1 VKSGSSGTGV
11 LRQYRGPFVL
21 VILIDKKIMRT
32 NYGDSS
38 GGNPLWAPLA
48 LLLAGLSLSIG
59 WGIRGNLGHETG
71 AMIPGVLAAIAV
83 CLLSNREDWRGRVA
97 YFALFGALGWG
108 VGGSMSYMQVIAYAH
123 SGHAASQYYGF
134 FGLFLIGFLWA
145 ALGGAGTAL
154 PAVLDRRDLCDLF
167 RPLCVVL
174 ALLALLYFV
183 EDPAARA
190 IQSQFDTQAGSI
202 VGWHRHE
209 SALYWFDSN
218 WLDVVVVIVG
228 LCAFDL
234 VDRRFGKSLWLPVLA
249 AVGGVVG
256 HLAQEGI
263 KTRAGWPGAI
273 RDSLVHTQGDDI
285 LFDRKLLMTNW
296 PAAFLNESNHA
307 GLALGLIAGIGC
319 YFAWFG
325 KFRRGSS
332 LLMHLALGWFVG
344 FLLLPVLFDVR
355 LTPPRGDNWAGM
367 LGVFGGLVIYCV
379 RCRQWALIAAS
390 LVAGIV
396 GGIGYSGTACVE
408 ALLESFGNANLAPG
422 LAESWT
428 HWQNGP
434 ANGPI
439 PLDALAAQPIHHWE
453 FWLSANWHSVLEQTY
468 GFVNGLAVAAAMAL
482 LLRRLSQSED
492 SGPRE
497 YWTEILAVTVT
508 VPLLMWVNLQKDVG
522 EWTRGPSPAMPTVM
536 RMPLVGFS
544 LSAWAWFNI
553 LFGIAAMAFV
563 MLLNIHARRRLAL
576 LELGGLGRG
585 QLLYLV
591 LLWVFVIGNF
601 GRIVVHFTEQRLLTE
616 GVITLNA
623 VLATMLL
630 LLVPRTAPILLS
642 PIPPGYGRLVGGAA
656 LIALVCA
663 VVFPVAETLCVR
675 AVYKDA
681 PVMRPRGAKNGP
693 TTRFGPHA
701 AWKYRPLLKGA
712 DHR

>member
-1 VKSGSSGTGV
+1 
-11 LRQYRGPFVL
+11 
-21 VILIDKKIMRT
+21 MRT
-32 NYGDSS
+32 TYGESS
-38 GGNPLWAPLA
+38 GGNPLRAPLA

-59 WGIRGNLGHETG
+59 WGIRGNLGHERG
-71 AMIPGVLAAIAV
+71 AMIPGALAAIAV
-83 CLLSNREDWRGRVA
+83 CLLSNREDWRERVA

-108 VGGSMSYMQVIAYAH
+108 LGGSMSYMQVIAYAH
-123 SGHAASQYYGF
+123 SGHAPSQYYGF
-134 FGLFLIGFLWA
+134 FALFLIGFLWA

-174 ALLALLYFV
+174 AMLALLYFV

-190 IQSQFDTQAGSI
+190 IQPQFDTQAGSI

-218 WLDVVVVIVG
+218 WLDALVVIIG

-234 VDRRFGKSLWLPVLA
+234 VDRRFGKSLWLPGLA
-249 AVGGVVG
+249 AVGGVIG
-256 HLAQEGI
+256 HLAQAAI
-263 KTRAGWPGAI
+263 RSRAGWSGAI
-273 RDSLVHTQGDDI
+273 HDALVHAQGDSI
-285 LFDRKLLMTNW
+285 LFDRKQLVTNW
-296 PAAFLNESNHA
+296 PAAFLGESDYV

-332 LLMHLALGWFVG
+332 LLMHLALGWFAG

-367 LGVFGGLVIYCV
+367 LGLFVGLVIYCV
-379 RCRQWALIAAS
+379 RCRQWALLAAS

-396 GGIGYSGTACVE
+396 GGIGFSGTACVE

-422 LAESWT
+422 LAETWT
-428 HWQNGP
+428 HWQTGP
-434 ANGPI
+434 TNGPI
-439 PLDALAAQPIHHWE
+439 PMDALAAQPIHHWE
-453 FWLSANWHSVLEQTY
+453 FWLSANWHSFLEQTY

-482 LLRRLSQSED
+482 LLRRLGQFED

-497 YWTEILAVTVT
+497 YWTEILALTVT
-508 VPLLMWVNLQKDVG
+508 VPALIWVNLQKDVG
-522 EWTRGPSPAMPTVM
+522 EWTRGPAPAMPEMM

-563 MLLNIHARRRLAL
+563 MLLNVHTRRRLAL
-576 LELGGLGRG
+576 LELGWLGRG
-585 QLLYLV
+585 QWLYVV
-591 LLWVFVIGNF
+591 LLWIFVIGNF

-623 VLATMLL
+623 ILACMLL
-630 LLVPRTAPILLS
+630 LLVPRTTATQPS
-642 PIPPGYGRLVGGAA
+642 RIPPGYGRLIGGAV
-656 LIALVCA
+656 LIALACS

-675 AVYKDA
+675 AVYKNA
-681 PVMRPRGAKNGP
+681 PVKRPRDANNGP

-701 AWKYRPLLKGA
+701 AWKYRPLLHGEN
-712 DHR
+712 HR

>member
-1 VKSGSSGTGV
+1 
-11 LRQYRGPFVL
+11 
-21 VILIDKKIMRT
+21 
-32 NYGDSS
+32 
-38 GGNPLWAPLA
+38 
-48 LLLAGLSLSIG
+48 
-59 WGIRGNLGHETG
+59 
-71 AMIPGVLAAIAV
+71 MIPGALAAIAV
-83 CLLSNREDWRGRVA
+83 CLLSNREDWRERVA

-108 VGGSMSYMQVIAYAH
+108 LGGSMSYMQVIAYAH
-123 SGHAASQYYGF
+123 SGHAPSQYYGF
-134 FGLFLIGFLWA
+134 FALFVIGFLWA

-183 EDPAARA
+183 EDPTARA

-218 WLDVVVVIVG
+218 WLDALVVIIG

-234 VDRRFGKSLWLPVLA
+234 VDRRFGNSLWLPVFA
-249 AVGGVVG
+249 AVGGLVG
-256 HLAQEGI
+256 YLAQAAI
-263 KTRAGWPGAI
+263 KIHDRTTGAGAGWSGAI
-273 RDSLVHTQGDDI
+273 HDALVHAQGNDI
-285 LFDRKLLMTNW
+285 LFDRQKLMTNW
-296 PAAFLNESNHA
+296 PAAFLSESDHL
-307 GLALGLIAGIGC
+307 GVALGLIAGIGC

-332 LLMHLALGWFVG
+332 LLMHLALGWIAG

-367 LGVFGGLVIYCV
+367 LGLFVGLVIYCV
-379 RCRQWALIAAS
+379 RCRQWALLAAS

-396 GGIGYSGTACVE
+396 GGIGFSGTACVE

-422 LAESWT
+422 LAETWT
-428 HWQNGP
+428 HWQAGP

-439 PLDALAAQPIHHWE
+439 PVDALAAQPIHHWE

-482 LLRRLSQSED
+482 LLRRLGQFED

-497 YWTEILAVTVT
+497 YWTEILALTVT
-508 VPLLMWVNLQKDVG
+508 VPALIWVNLQKDVG
-522 EWTRGPSPAMPTVM
+522 EWTRGPSPAMPAMM

-553 LFGIAAMAFV
+553 FFGIAAMAFV
-563 MLLNIHARRRLAL
+563 VLLNVHTRRRLAL
-576 LELGGLGRG
+576 LELGWLGRG
-585 QLLYLV
+585 QWLYVV

-623 VLATMLL
+623 ILACMLL
-630 LLVPRTAPILLS
+630 LLVPRTTATQPS
-642 PIPPGYGRLVGGAA
+642 RIPLGYGRLIGGAV

-675 AVYKDA
+675 AVYKNA
-681 PVMRPRGAKNGP
+681 PVMRPQDANNGP

-701 AWKYRPLLKGA
+701 AWKYRPLLHGEN
-712 DHR
+712 HR